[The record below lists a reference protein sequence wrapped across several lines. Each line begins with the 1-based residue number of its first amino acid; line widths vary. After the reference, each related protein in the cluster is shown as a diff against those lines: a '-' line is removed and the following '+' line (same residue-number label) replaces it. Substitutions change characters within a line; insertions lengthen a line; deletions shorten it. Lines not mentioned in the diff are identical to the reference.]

1 EFPFVFVAP
10 FLRHLMRRMRRSGRE
25 IEEERFV
32 RRLRFLT
39 PNPIDRMLDHRV
51 VEIEILVCRHA
62 DDRVVLSQHRIELA
76 GFASEKTP
84 EIIEA
89 ERIGPAIERPG
100 WPLLVVRCQVP
111 LADRSGVV
119 AVELKNLRD
128 GCSAGGPIR
137 VVPGPTAGDFSNR
150 SESYRMMIPS

>member
-1 EFPFVFVAP
+1 
-10 FLRHLMRRMRRSGRE
+10 MR
-25 IEEERFV
+25 
-32 RRLRFLT
+32 
-39 PNPIDRMLDHRV
+39 DHCV
-51 VEIEILVCRHA
+51 IKIEILVLRHA

-76 GFASEKTP
+76 GFAAEKSP

-89 ERIGPAIERPG
+89 ERVRPTIESPG
-100 WPLLVVRCQVP
+100 WSVLIVGCQVP

-128 GCSAGGPIR
+128 GCSASRPSR